1 MSLELV
7 ADDLDGA
14 THARLDAAVLETA
27 DYDPST
33 LPLAS
38 FLLATIVST
47 SDGRLDSRYGE
58 NPKAKSL
65 LQGHLDQMNM
75 LNVAWRDKSL
85 PRRLCRCRGTIGG
98 QSSITTNYTMG
109 GPSK

>member
-1 MSLELV
+1 MILV
-7 ADDLDGA
+7 VPHTLASTLQCLKPLITID
-14 THARLDAAVLETA
+14 R
-27 DYDPST
+27 ST

-38 FLLATIVST
+38 FLLATLVST